1 VDSRERSLER
11 LERSHRRYLKLRSV
25 LYDRVTGLP
34 AFPILLDRLR
44 SWLDDRRA
52 IGVLYIEVENLGVVE
67 SLYGWQVF
75 DRILA
80 RVAGE
85 LSEAV
90 GTELP
95 DGSLLGLN
103 GVAGDRFAAF
113 VPRQPDGSEVD
124 TSYLVDLGS
133 RLCARLEEAFAG
145 DDFAGLNPRLEFRT
159 GQAQLTLDPFFRFER
174 RVYAALEQARTLE
187 RRRAS
192 RRERGVGDDLKRII
206 EESALRTLFQPVV
219 DLRSR
224 EIHGY
229 EALSRGPEESAP
241 EMPAALFA
249 ASDRLGVAVDL
260 DHACREAALDACA
273 GLEGRAIRGKFFLNG
288 LPASFASA
296 SDERD
301 AWPERLR
308 RLADAPQDL
317 VLEFSERRAD
327 DDPDGFIDTL
337 GRLKACGFG
346 VAVDD
351 IGTGYASQSILE
363 QLRPDYLK
371 LDVSLVRKI
380 DQNLIKQELLGSLVR
395 IANRIGASVIA
406 EGVET
411 ELEARALAEAGAQ
424 FGQGYLYARPAASI
438 EGMGGRAP

>member
-67 SLYGWQVF
+67 SLYGWQVL

-145 DDFAGLNPRLEFRT
+145 DDFTGISNGPGSAHARSVLSFRAPRLCRA
-159 GQAQLTLDPFFRFER
+159 GASP
-174 RVYAALEQARTLE
+174 YA
-187 RRRAS
+187 RAS
-192 RRERGVGDDLKRII
+192 PSEPPGAG
-206 EESALRTLFQPVV
+206 
-219 DLRSR
+219 
-224 EIHGY
+224 
-229 EALSRGPEESAP
+229 
-241 EMPAALFA
+241 
-249 ASDRLGVAVDL
+249 
-260 DHACREAALDACA
+260 CR
-273 GLEGRAIRGKFFLNG
+273 
-288 LPASFASA
+288 
-296 SDERD
+296 
-301 AWPERLR
+301 
-308 RLADAPQDL
+308 
-317 VLEFSERRAD
+317 
-327 DDPDGFIDTL
+327 
-337 GRLKACGFG
+337 
-346 VAVDD
+346 
-351 IGTGYASQSILE
+351 
-363 QLRPDYLK
+363 
-371 LDVSLVRKI
+371 
-380 DQNLIKQELLGSLVR
+380 
-395 IANRIGASVIA
+395 
-406 EGVET
+406 
-411 ELEARALAEAGAQ
+411 
-424 FGQGYLYARPAASI
+424 
-438 EGMGGRAP
+438 